1 MVLESTL
8 KIKISGCCG
17 SWWAGQEGA
26 HQNVECLDKKA
37 VEVLSVNS
45 WKPGNKTL
53 YHWNIE
59 CPEMVYASVLFGLD
73 LHWDNIWFLFAHYS
87 IQVPAKEDGVEPE
100 SKDSQ
105 EVIIGFGGA
114 NGGTSGVDLQQ
125 WFGKKQVRV

>member
-1 MVLESTL
+1 
-8 KIKISGCCG
+8 
-17 SWWAGQEGA
+17 
-26 HQNVECLDKKA
+26 
-37 VEVLSVNS
+37 
-45 WKPGNKTL
+45 
-53 YHWNIE
+53 
-59 CPEMVYASVLFGLD
+59 MVYASVLFGLD